1 MLQTWHLWLC
11 EANYQAVATLEDI
24 PPRPHVLA
32 YQAPATSLTEGGPV
46 ILPAHGRT
54 ISCAC
59 ELAVELGQKVYRAD
73 ASTAQTA
80 IRGYRVLIGFR
91 DSALIEEVP
100 LPTARDHG
108 VCVYY
113 ARWADTFNCVSP
125 LIEAAEVQNPYDAR
139 MDLALDGHAPVVTHT
154 GDYLHQAPAAI
165 VALSRATTLQPGDI
179 ISLGRAGEMVTVP
192 ADQHLPEGTK
202 ASAKIKDIG
211 QLTTQIQDHRT
222 LKPPT

>member
-11 EANYQAVATLEDI
+11 EANYQAVEALEDI

-32 YQAPATSLTEGGPV
+32 YQAPTTSLTEGGPV

-59 ELAVELGQKVYRAD
+59 ELAVELGQEVYRAD
-73 ASTAQTA
+73 ESTAQAA
-80 IRGYRVLIGFR
+80 IRGYRILIGFR

-100 LPTARDHG
+100 LPTARDYG

-125 LIEAAEVQNPYDAR
+125 LIDVAEVQNPYNAR
-139 MDLALDGHAPVVTHT
+139 INLTLDGYEPVATHT
-154 GDYLHQAPAAI
+154 GDYLHRAPAAI

-179 ISLGRAGEMVTVP
+179 ISLGRAGEMVAVP
-192 ADQHLPEGTK
+192 ADQPLPEGTQVT
-202 ASAKIKDIG
+202 AEIKGVG
-211 QLTTQIQDHRT
+211 QLTAQVQDHR
-222 LKPPT
+222 LDAR